1 MRLRRVGLVLATV
14 LVLLA
19 VVPAF
24 IIEPDPSTGRIG
36 ELSVVVAIISA
47 AIAVATVVLLIPAW
61 RGGRRSALAIAA
73 SQALAIIPAIPA
85 FVLPADVVPVDGVVL
100 AAIGVLLSA
109 AAIVLIVL
117 GLSTAFVYA
126 AGVVV
131 VIAVYAALVA
141 IASALVPESAG
152 RAVQTGAAIAVAL
165 GFLPLVALLSRAA
178 SRVLYGT
185 RDDPERT
192 LRRVGRTVPAGSDTM
207 AAAVAD
213 TAQALRLPRLE
224 LRDGDHVLAAAGT
237 ASAPTVASVAIDDRL
252 SLHAALRPGERRL
265 HGADRAA
272 LELVALPLALL
283 VRQARLTDELTSAR
297 AAAATV
303 RERERAKLHRDLH
316 DGLGPL
322 LTGAALRADAAR
334 NLLSGE
340 QPAGEQLDI
349 VRAEVREAIGEVRRV
364 VDGLRPLDLE
374 QQGLWAF
381 VEKRAARAGAQ
392 VALPDE
398 RPEVSDATAL
408 AVHRI
413 VGEAIAN
420 AERHAPGQPISLTM
434 AWSAG
439 GDLEIR
445 VANAGAPGV
454 LSPGGVGIGSMRAR
468 AEELGGSFEAGPG
481 VDGWT
486 VRVTLPPG

>member
-1 MRLRRVGLVLATV
+1 
-14 LVLLA
+14 
-19 VVPAF
+19 
-24 IIEPDPSTGRIG
+24 
-36 ELSVVVAIISA
+36 
-47 AIAVATVVLLIPAW
+47 
-61 RGGRRSALAIAA
+61 
-73 SQALAIIPAIPA
+73 
-85 FVLPADVVPVDGVVL
+85 
-100 AAIGVLLSA
+100 
-109 AAIVLIVL
+109 
-117 GLSTAFVYA
+117 
-126 AGVVV
+126 
-131 VIAVYAALVA
+131 
-141 IASALVPESAG
+141 
-152 RAVQTGAAIAVAL
+152 
-165 GFLPLVALLSRAA
+165 
-178 SRVLYGT
+178 VLYGT

-192 LRRVGRTVPAGSDTM
+192 MRRVGRTAPAGSDTM

-224 LRDGDHVLAAAGT
+224 LRDGDRVLAAAG
-237 ASAPTVASVAIDDRL
+237 AAAAPMVASVPIDDRL

-265 HGADRAA
+265 HSADRAA

-364 VDGLRPLDLE
+364 VDGLRPVDLE

-381 VEKRAARAGAQ
+381 VEKRAARAGAR
-392 VALPDE
+392 VLLPE
-398 RPEVSDATAL
+398 QRPEVSDATAL
-408 AVHRI
+408 AAHRI

-434 AWSAG
+434 AWSPE

-445 VANAGAPGV
+445 IDNAGTSGA

-481 VDGWT
+481 PEGWT
-486 VRVTLPPG
+486 VRVTLPTG